1 MGICALLVHVVWL
14 TEASENPAGGGGE
27 SRTRPGG
34 DIPFFLD
41 QGGVIFRIVLSE
53 LCSIQTKICFR
64 QALEGGMI
72 FLPFYP
78 KLVGVK
84 EMVLFVKVDLRMNCF
99 FKLSLN
105 N

>member
-1 MGICALLVHVVWL
+1 MGICALLLHVVWL
-14 TEASENPAGGGGE
+14 TKASENPAGGGGE

-41 QGGVIFRIVLSE
+41 QGRVMYYRNFVPSRRKYVLDKP
-53 LCSIQTKICFR
+53 LK
-64 QALEGGMI
+64 GMI

-78 KLVGVK
+78 KLVGVE
-84 EMVLFVKVDLRMNCF
+84 EMVLFIKVDLRMNCF